1 MDHTTTKELFKWIKN
16 SPTPFHAIAYM
27 KQQLQ
32 AEGYQELFEHK
43 EWNIHPSGKYF
54 VTRNQSS
61 IIAFQIGTDLQDY
74 SFHIS
79 ASHSD

>member
-1 MDHTTTKELFKWIKN
+1 MNENKSDIIYNMMKCRIKRQENLIMDHTTTKELFKWIKN

-43 EWNIHPSGKYF
+43 EWNI
-54 VTRNQSS
+54 
-61 IIAFQIGTDLQDY
+61 LLY
-74 SFHIS
+74 SAVYIFL
-79 ASHSD
+79 